1 MIDTL
6 MRAMKIAAT
15 IAATAALLVLA
26 PAAGAART
34 VHQRA
39 YLFAELSGKAT
50 NGFSFSLFTF
60 DRSAVLS
67 LNGLAGHHGVTTVSY
82 YGSKRQELRSLAD
95 GRIDLKIGDRGHFRG
110 HLVTKSIKT
119 DKPEKGCTGDP
130 STTEEGYFAG
140 SFVFHGERGYT
151 TVRASRVSGAIVRRG
166 AIECQVP
173 AGPGRHPES
182 SKEAQGISEKAAER
196 DEFRLVAGERSGDL
210 TLQATREQ
218 VPPGSK
224 HTINA
229 FEVTAEGTRVGVFD
243 VYRSAFV
250 VDTDRDAAS
259 HFLTPNQQ
267 EPLAEAVIEPPA
279 PFAGSATFQLE
290 GPKKANWTGDLAV
303 ELPGAGKV
311 PLTGDDLYAGAC
323 RGHTNCT
330 ATLPAPL
337 AKLLGS
343 PGISSVASLVRSEA
357 DGVS

>member
-1 MIDTL
+1 
-6 MRAMKIAAT
+6 
-15 IAATAALLVLA
+15 LVFA

-39 YLFAELSGKAT
+39 HLFAELSGKAT

-67 LNGLAGHHGVTTVSY
+67 LNGLTGHHGAATVNY

-110 HLVTKSIKT
+110 HLVTKSTKT

-151 TVRASRVSGAIVRRG
+151 TVQASRVSGAIIRRG
-166 AIECQVP
+166 ATECQVP
-173 AGPGRHPES
+173 AGPGRNQES
-182 SKEAQGISEKAAER
+182 VKEAQEISEKAAEM

-210 TLQATREQ
+210 FLQATREQ

-224 HTINA
+224 HTMNT
-229 FEVTAEGTRVGVFD
+229 FEVTAEAPRVGAFD
-243 VYRSAFV
+243 VHRSAFV
-250 VDTDRDAAS
+250 VDTDRDATS

-279 PFAGSATFQLE
+279 PFSGSATFHLE
-290 GPKKANWTGDLAV
+290 GPKKASWTGNLAV

-311 PLTGDDLYAGAC
+311 PLTGDEIYAGAC
-323 RGHTNCT
+323 RGQKNCT
-330 ATLPAPL
+330 ATLPRPL
-337 AKLLGS
+337 AELLEGGS
-343 PGISSVASLVRSEA
+343 FSVSVATLEA
-357 DGVS
+357 DGSS